1 MEEEIWAMKA
11 RTNWII
17 LGEMNT
23 SYFHMSTLARRSKN
37 RITNIQNG
45 DGVLVH
51 NVEEV
56 KDIFTSSFIKL
67 YQTEQVYCNIT
78 PQWNTEWGAKLSLE
92 EARRLSHN
100 PSDKEIWI
108 ALKSMKPYKAPG
120 INGLH
125 ARFFQRFWLIVGD
138 SVKREVREAFTS
150 QKVSKYLNQTLI
162 ALIPKKLGPE
172 TVSHYR
178 PISLCNT
185 VYKVIFKIIV
195 QRLRPLLP
203 SLISPM

>member
-1 MEEEIWAMKA
+1 
-11 RTNWII
+11 
-17 LGEMNT
+17 
-23 SYFHMSTLARRSKN
+23 MSH
-37 RITNIQNG
+37 G
-45 DGVLVH
+45 P
-51 NVEEV
+51 
-56 KDIFTSSFIKL
+56 
-67 YQTEQVYCNIT
+67 Y
-78 PQWNTEWGAKLSLE
+78 
-92 EARRLSHN
+92 
-100 PSDKEIWI
+100 DKEIWTG
-108 ALKSMKPYKAPG
+108 LKSMKPYKAPG

-150 QKVSKYLNQTLI
+150 QKVSKYLYQTLI
-162 ALIPKKLGPE
+162 ALIPKQLGPE

-178 PISLCNT
+178 PINLCNT